1 MYKRQPLEDRI
12 AIRELLET
20 YADAVSRVD
29 AEQWAGCWADQ
40 DATWSIPF
48 YPEIGTVIGKDKIV
62 AMWVE
67 AMKTF
72 AGDVFL
78 MFPGSMRIEGDI
90 AYCTAWTTEA
100 YEVGGIVLRDRG
112 WYDDT
117 LVKVDGRWYFRNRT
131 FILKHRQTFPVKEED
146 KEFTS

>member
-1 MYKRQPLEDRI
+1 MPYSGPLEDRI

-29 AEQWAGCWADQ
+29 AQQWAGCWADEG
-40 DATWSIPF
+40 ASWSIPF
-48 YPEIGTVIGKDKIV
+48 YPQIGTVVGKDKIV

-78 MFPGSMRIEGDI
+78 MFPASMRIEGDA
-90 AYCTAWTTEA
+90 AYCTAWTSEA
-100 YEVGGIVLRDRG
+100 FEIGDTVFRDRG
-112 WYDDT
+112 WYEDE
-117 LVKVDGRWYFRNRT
+117 LIKLGGRWYFKSRT
-131 FILKHRQTFPVKEED
+131 FILKHRQTFKAKAED